1 MTVAAPASAGGSGAR
16 LVAHSRWNLVA
27 FACTLLANLVTIPF
41 VVRWIGVAEFGRA
54 GVVLAITAPLTLIGS
69 VLGQAVTREVSARLA
84 ASDASS
90 AIGCFGAALRLCV
103 VICAAAALALLVVG
117 PWITVALL
125 GSEHQALELVLPF
138 ALAAGGWLAQQ
149 LILVFQGQQMAY
161 QDFRTIARM
170 ALLSAVLTV
179 AATLALTAA
188 LPTAVGYLA
197 GIAAAFGA
205 TLLGWIWTARQ
216 RLPSRAAWAEGGRH
230 THALLHFGK
239 WQGVAQLAAAFSNQV
254 DRYALGA
261 FATTIAVGQFN
272 IANRLQEAAYIGV
285 VKAGEVLFPHFGRNA
300 SRPLEEQAAEFHTAS
315 WVVGVVSAAVL
326 APMIP
331 LAASILQ
338 LWIGP
343 QAGGDAPTLL
353 RTLVFGGIIGCGTN
367 VFTYYAM
374 GIGRNRPVAWLSVMY
389 SVITVVLSVALIRS
403 YGAAAAGVG
412 LLIAS
417 FFRIAAALLIARR
430 EFFPQAR
437 FEELLVGTVL
447 PVAAGST
454 VAWLLY
460 EVGMEAT
467 SWPVLVAQYAASGA
481 AVVAVAC
488 AASLLM
494 PSGRRIMRRALGAV
508 GWGPQA

>member
-1 MTVAAPASAGGSGAR
+1 MTVAAPAPADRSGAR

-41 VVRWIGVAEFGRA
+41 VVRWIGVDEFGRA
-54 GVVLAITAPLTLIGS
+54 GVVLAVTAPLTLIGA
-69 VLGQAVTREVSARLA
+69 VLGQALTREVSARLA
-84 ASDASS
+84 VSDTMGAT
-90 AIGCFGAALRLCV
+90 GCFGAALRLCV
-103 VICAAAALALLVVG
+103 KICAAAALALLVVG

-125 GSEHQALELVLPF
+125 GSEHEAFELVLPF
-138 ALAAGGWLAQQ
+138 ALAGGGWFAQQ

-161 QDFRTIARM
+161 QDFRTVARM

-197 GIAAAFGA
+197 GIAAGFGA

-216 RLPSRAAWAEGGRH
+216 HWASRAAWVEGGRH

-239 WQGVAQLAAAFSNQV
+239 WQGIAQLAGAFGNQV
-254 DRYALGA
+254 DRYALSA
-261 FATTIAVGQFN
+261 FATTTAVGQFN

-300 SRPLEEQAAEFHTAS
+300 ERPLDEQAAEFHTVS
-315 WVVGVVSAAVL
+315 WVVGVFSAAVL

-343 QAGGDAPTLL
+343 QAGDDAPPLL
-353 RTLVFGGIIGCGTN
+353 RTLVFGGVVGCGTN

-389 SVITVVLSVALIRS
+389 SIITVVLSVALIRF

-412 LLIAS
+412 LLVAS
-417 FFRIAAALLIARR
+417 FFRVGATLVIARR
-430 EFFPQAR
+430 DFFPQAR

-447 PVAAGST
+447 PVAAGSA

-460 EVGMEAT
+460 AAGLEAS
-467 SWPVLVAQYAASGA
+467 SWMALVAQYAASGA
-481 AVVAVAC
+481 AVVAVTC
-488 AASLLM
+488 AASLLA
-494 PSGRRIMRRALGAV
+494 PSGRRIMRRALRAV
-508 GWGPQA
+508 GERAQA

>member
-1 MTVAAPASAGGSGAR
+1 MTVAAPASTGGSGAK
-16 LVAHSRWNLVA
+16 LIAQSRWNLVA

-54 GVVLAITAPLTLIGS
+54 GIVLAVTAPMTLIGS
-69 VLGQAVTREVSARLA
+69 VLGQAVTREVAARLA
-84 ASDASS
+84 ASDATG
-90 AIGCFGAALRLCV
+90 ATGCFGAALRLCV
-103 VICAAAALALLVVG
+103 AICAAAALVLLLVG

-125 GSEHQALELVLPF
+125 GVGHQASELVVPF
-138 ALAAGGWLAQQ
+138 ALAAGAWLAQQ

-161 QDFRTIARM
+161 QDYKTIARM

-179 AATLALTAA
+179 AATLTLTAV

-197 GIAAAFGA
+197 GIAAAFTG
-205 TLLGWIWTARQ
+205 TLLGWTWTARQ
-216 RLPSRAAWAEGGRH
+216 RWPSRAARAEGRRH
-230 THALLHFGK
+230 THAILRFGK
-239 WQGVAQLAAAFSNQV
+239 WQGVAQLAGAFGNQV
-254 DRYALGA
+254 DRYALSA
-261 FATTIAVGQFN
+261 FATTTAVGQFN
-272 IANRLQEAAYIGV
+272 IANRLQEAVYIGV

-300 SRPLEEQAAEFHTAS
+300 GRPAEEQAAEFHTAS
-315 WVVGVVSAAVL
+315 WVVGVISSAAL

-331 LAASILQ
+331 LAGSILQ

-353 RTLVFGGIIGCGTN
+353 RTLVFGGIVGCGSN
-367 VFTYYAM
+367 VFTYFAM

-389 SVITVVLSVALIRS
+389 SVITVVLSIALIRF

-412 LLIAS
+412 LLFAS
-417 FFRIAAALLIARR
+417 FFRVGAALVVARR

-437 FEELLVGTVL
+437 IEELLVGMVL
-447 PVAAGST
+447 PIAVGSA

-460 EVGMEAT
+460 EAGMEAS
-467 SWPVLVAQYAASGA
+467 SWPVLVAQYVASGA

-488 AASLLM
+488 SVSLLA
-494 PSGRRIMRRALGAV
+494 PSGRRIMRRALAAV
-508 GWGPQA
+508 GGRAQA